1 MYDTDIK
8 YYELVFDNEDEGMCI
23 LGLRQPTPEEATE
36 FVKDDLS
43 KVYESSRVVRVAEID
58 KETAHS
64 CFDFDMKNETDIPIF
79 GAKIGV
85 HKISNIISDEIIR
98 EGTIRESDGK
108 MCYLH
113 QLVADRTYE
122 DGTTDVQTTC
132 ILSQGEYEEV
142 QETGQYTYIYIYDE
156 RDIACEA

>member
-1 MYDTDIK
+1 MYDPDIK

-36 FVKDDLS
+36 FVKNDLG
-43 KVYESSRVVRVAEID
+43 KVYKSSKVVRVAEIN
-58 KETAHS
+58 KATAHS
-64 CFDFDMKNETDIPIF
+64 CFDMENEANMPVF
-79 GAKIGV
+79 GVKVGV
-85 HKISNIISDEIIR
+85 HKVSNITSDEIIG
-98 EGTIRESDGK
+98 EGVKRESDGK

-132 ILSQGEYEEV
+132 ILSQREYEEV
-142 QETGQYTYIYIYDE
+142 QENSQYTYIYDE
-156 RDIACEA
+156 RDVVCEG